1 MLVLAH
7 AGHWLANVLYAA
19 PLVALAVAMGVGW
32 LRDRGRDRDEPAAVG
47 TSAGRGDRRGRHP
60 GGNR

>member
-32 LRDRGRDRDEPAAVG
+32 LRDRGRDRDQPAGVG
-47 TSAGRGDRRGRHP
+47 HERRSR
-60 GGNR
+60 